1 MPTNIANVQAIYR
14 SGGGINVYI
23 IHIKETKEK
32 PISYLLAGKKIFQI

>member
-1 MPTNIANVQAIYR
+1 MSRLYIEVVEE
-14 SGGGINVYI
+14 INVYI